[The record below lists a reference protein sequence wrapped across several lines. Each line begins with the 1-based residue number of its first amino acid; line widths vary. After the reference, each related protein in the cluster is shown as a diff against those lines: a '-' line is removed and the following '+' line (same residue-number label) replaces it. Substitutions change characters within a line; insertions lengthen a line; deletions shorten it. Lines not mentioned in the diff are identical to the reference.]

1 VADLDEEKVD
11 AALAEDFDDFATSRP
26 KDDDEGDE

>member
-11 AALAEDFDDFATSRP
+11 AALSVDFDDFATSLP
-26 KDDDEGDE
+26 KDEDGGDE